1 MHSACVSSLSLYQCI
16 LAVGAGAWKAF
27 RTLAHRGRDPMS
39 NKHSHT
45 HTQSDAHKHKHTQ
58 LLIIQGHYRPLTIP
72 RKSVVYISA
81 PYSLYNTLQSASLRA
96 WEWWQRRGRMRQKWE
111 VKPPFYCVH
120 RVYRGGS
127 DCGFYLKIYFWLFI
141 FFNRLS
147 MALLWSSNQSPADTL
162 MPTATT
168 AHRRDTLAM

>member
-27 RTLAHRGRDPMS
+27 RTLAHRGRDPVS

-72 RKSVVYISA
+72 QKSVVYISA

-120 RVYRGGS
+120 CVYRGGS
-127 DCGFYLKIYFWLFI
+127 DFGFYLKIYFWFF

-147 MALLWSSNQSPADTL
+147 MALLWSSNQSAAVSL

-168 AHRRDTLAM
+168 AQRRDTLAM